1 MQDIIYPRVLCDE
14 NGTAVEGFSQ
24 LVDEGYKTFIELFN
38 QSVIEGKYQRFGS
51 KVPKKDKKLKIDD
64 FVIVSLTADKPKYGI
79 IAGFESEHRIK
90 VLLLTR
96 RYKNG
101 SGQVG
106 HQIIDVNNS
115 VHIYRP

>member
-1 MQDIIYPRVLCDE
+1 M
-14 NGTAVEGFSQ
+14 
-24 LVDEGYKTFIELFN
+24 
-38 QSVIEGKYQRFGS
+38 
-51 KVPKKDKKLKIDD
+51 KIDD

-106 HQIIDVNNS
+106 HQIIDVNNI
-115 VHIYRP
+115 VQTLIYLITYQTHLMAWTSGQYLITNQTHLMASD

>member
-1 MQDIIYPRVLCDE
+1 M
-14 NGTAVEGFSQ
+14 
-24 LVDEGYKTFIELFN
+24 VDEGYKTFIELFN

-51 KVPKKDKKLKIDD
+51 KVPKKNKKLKIDD
-64 FVIVSLTADKPKYGI
+64 FVIVSLSADKPKYGI

-106 HQIIDVNNS
+106 HQITDVNNI
-115 VHIYRP
+115 VHLYRP